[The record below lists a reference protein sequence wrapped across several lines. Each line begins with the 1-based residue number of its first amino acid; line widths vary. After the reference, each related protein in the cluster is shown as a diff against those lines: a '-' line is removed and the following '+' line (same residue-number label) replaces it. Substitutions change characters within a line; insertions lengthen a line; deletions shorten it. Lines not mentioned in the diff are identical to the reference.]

1 MSARNFLTDENSLV
15 FEPQFYD
22 KVLTNVLHYTAN
34 TFVVKHLCLIRSPR
48 NAMHEIFVY
57 YTYNL
62 LLSMIKFLS
71 HLDELN

>member
-15 FEPQFYD
+15 FEPQLYD
-22 KVLTNVLHYTAN
+22 KVLTNVLHYTA
-34 TFVVKHLCLIRSPR
+34 TAFVVKHLCLIRSPR